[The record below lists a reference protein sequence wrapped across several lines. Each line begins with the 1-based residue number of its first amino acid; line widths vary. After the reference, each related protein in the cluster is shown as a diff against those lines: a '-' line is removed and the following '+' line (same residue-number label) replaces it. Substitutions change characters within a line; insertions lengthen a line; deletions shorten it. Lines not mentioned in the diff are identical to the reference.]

1 MGNRELEN
9 YIRKIVKEAPVED
22 YFDADFPERMDP
34 KVKARL
40 EDPESIYAKNKAFRG
55 GASDVERL
63 GATRFKEIVGAV
75 RNFYGEERN
84 LTSPQVK
91 AEIQGIQM
99 SAVREVLSLEQM
111 HREPLRDLAVQIAAS
126 SRGWL
131 PVGITIE
138 EAIEQGTL
146 LKKRQE
152 GGVLYEFDFINLL
165 TFFGE
170 KRIDPKIFKEKP
182 AQNVKLPIPPSFS
195 FDADE
200 LTPEETKQLEIEKR
214 NVINAMIMGGAARS
228 QFSYH
233 AYKTQLDEINPRLFD
248 LYNKIMGANDLMYFT
263 NQDLIDLLGGN
274 AAGAAGKMKSQ
285 PQPQSDDEDE
295 DDEEKEETNDNDTYF
310 ANGLIFPFLLFE
322 ISQAFRLIKARYQW
336 KDMDPEIARQV
347 ISQTDTLQNEPMNL
361 RVGGELERRLQSLL
375 PEELTEMFGG
385 EEKKYIPFFEQLLY
399 SIPAEEF
406 LKEII
411 ANVVSDNKSDNEKVR
426 ERFEQIYK
434 DAIKLYNKTNSDEEE
449 DDEEEDDI
457 LTRLGL

>member
-1 MGNRELEN
+1 MGNRNLEN
-9 YIRKIVKEAPVED
+9 FIRKIVKEAPVED

-34 KVKARL
+34 KVKSRL

-55 GASDVERL
+55 GVSDVERL

-131 PVGITIE
+131 PIGLSIE
-138 EAIEQGTL
+138 EAVEEGLL
-146 LKKRQE
+146 LKKRDQ
-152 GGVLYEFDFINLL
+152 GGVLYEFDFINIL

-170 KRIDPKIFKEKP
+170 QRVDPRIFQEKP
-182 AQNVKLPIPPSFS
+182 AQNVKLPIPPNFS

-214 NVINAMIMGGAARS
+214 NVINAMIMGGAARN

-233 AYKTQLDEINPRLFD
+233 SYKTQLDEINPRLFD

-274 AAGAAGKMKSQ
+274 AAGASGKLPSQ
-285 PQPQSDDEDE
+285 SQSQQDDDDEDE
-295 DDEEKEETNDNDTYF
+295 NENQDENDNDTYF

-322 ISQAFRLIKARYQW
+322 LSQSFRLIKARYQW

-347 ISQTDTLQNEPMNL
+347 TSQTDTLQNEPMNL
-361 RVGGELERRLQSLL
+361 RIGGELDKRIESLL

-385 EEKKYIPFFEQLLY
+385 EEKKYIPFFEQILY

-411 ANVVSDNKSDNEKVR
+411 ANVVSDSESDNEKVR
-426 ERFEQIYK
+426 RRFEQIYK
-434 DAIKLYNKTNSDEEE
+434 DAIKLYNKAYSDEE

-457 LTRLGL
+457 LKSLGL